1 MCNAFGYLAPVS
13 VVSEAFAELRIPLR
27 FEGAGGMPN
36 LEPRQMIR
44 PTEGVAVVRAC
55 RDGGSGQP
63 PGGGD
68 GGADGGE
75 SDGEAELSLMRWGF
89 APPAP
94 KRPPVINF
102 RSEGRSFGREGR
114 ALILASHFFEYTG
127 AKSPKTRWRFTRV
140 DGAGDGAQD
149 PFAIAGWVRAA
160 PSGPNPPL
168 TSAGEPW
175 PQSVTMLTCPPGPDV
190 APLHDRQIVILDR
203 SDWRTWLFGEAEAA
217 RNLLR
222 PSPPGSLRVV
232 QDS

>member
-1 MCNAFGYLAPVS
+1 MCNAFGLRSPITEIV
-13 VVSEAFAELRIPLR
+13 AEFSQLRIPLR
-27 FEGAGGMPN
+27 FEGAGAAPN
-36 LEPRQMIR
+36 LAPRDMIR
-44 PTEGVAVVRAC
+44 PTEGVAVVRGC
-55 RDGGSGQP
+55 GDS
-63 PGGGD
+63 GGG
-68 GGADGGE
+68 
-75 SDGEAELSLMRWGF
+75 EAALSVMRWGF

-114 ALILASHFFEYTG
+114 ALILASHFLEYTG

-140 DGAGDGAQD
+140 DAAGEGAQD

-190 APLHDRQIVILDR
+190 APIHDRQIVILDR
-203 SDWRTWLFGEAEAA
+203 ADWRTWLFGEAEAA